1 MTEPDIY
8 SEPVCKKPAENKA
21 VPDLF
26 QPSNMA
32 VTGVGQISLSSRK
45 FAILGGGISGL
56 AAAYH
61 LLDKVKDPSNIT
73 VLESSERVGGWM
85 QSCSTEN
92 GAVFELGPRSIR
104 PAGNAGRAT
113 LKIVS
118 RIHMGENFSR
128 VCVTRGRFLFSCS
141 TEVLYWSSS
150 STIHWGWFRDQSYL
164 KGGRD
169 RVNAKLYIP
178 CLLYPNPPFRE
189 ALVVKCFVRY

>member
-118 RIHMGENFSR
+118 RIHMRENFSR
-128 VCVTRGRFLFSCS
+128 VCVTRGRFLFLCS
-141 TEVLYWSSS
+141 TEVLYPQF
-150 STIHWGWFRDQSYL
+150 I
-164 KGGRD
+164 GGDLGTSR
-169 RVNAKLYIP
+169 I
-178 CLLYPNPPFRE
+178 
-189 ALVVKCFVRY
+189 

>member
-1 MTEPDIY
+1 M
-8 SEPVCKKPAENKA
+8 CKKPAENKA

-118 RIHMGENFSR
+118 RIHMRENFSR

-150 STIHWGWFRDQSYL
+150 STMHWGWFRDQSYL

-169 RVNAKLYIP
+169 RANAKLYIP
-178 CLLYPNPPFRE
+178 YLLYPNPPFRE

>member
-1 MTEPDIY
+1 M
-8 SEPVCKKPAENKA
+8 CKKPAENKA

-118 RIHMGENFSR
+118 RIHVREISH
-128 VCVTRGRFLFSCS
+128 VCVS
-141 TEVLYWSSS
+141 
-150 STIHWGWFRDQSYL
+150 
-164 KGGRD
+164 
-169 RVNAKLYIP
+169 
-178 CLLYPNPPFRE
+178 
-189 ALVVKCFVRY
+189 LVVAFCFYAQLKSYIGAVAPQFIGGDLGTSRI